1 MSKRKKLYYLIYKP
15 YGVLTQ
21 FTPEHGKRSLAE
33 IIKVPKDVYPVGR
46 LDENSEG
53 LLILSNDGEFKHQLL
68 HPHFEHKRTYWAQ
81 LDGEITASA
90 LQKLQAGVTIRINKE
105 DYTTLPAEV
114 DEIESPDL
122 PERPTRVDFNR
133 SRGDSWIAIT
143 LQEGKNRQ
151 VRKMTAAVGYPTV
164 RLVRVAIENLSL
176 GKLQPGDQI
185 EFSGNSIKRK
195 LNMLKTET

>member
-21 FTPEHGKRSLAE
+21 FTPEHGKRSLAD
-33 IIKVPKDVYPVGR
+33 IVKVPKDVYPVGR

-53 LLILSNDGEFKHQLL
+53 LLILSNDGAFKHHLL
-68 HPHFEHKRTYWAQ
+68 HPQFEHKRTYWAQ
-81 LDGEITASA
+81 LDGEITVQAIE
-90 LQKLQAGVTIRINKE
+90 KLQAGVTIRVNKE
-105 DYTTLPAEV
+105 DYSTLPAEV
-114 DEIESPDL
+114 EKIKAPVL
-122 PERPTRVDFNR
+122 PERPTRVDFNQ

-143 LQEGKNRQ
+143 LHEGKNRQ

-164 RLVRVAIENLSL
+164 RLVRVSIENLSL

-185 EFSGNSIKRK
+185 EFSANSIKRK
-195 LNMLKTET
+195 LNMLKIEI